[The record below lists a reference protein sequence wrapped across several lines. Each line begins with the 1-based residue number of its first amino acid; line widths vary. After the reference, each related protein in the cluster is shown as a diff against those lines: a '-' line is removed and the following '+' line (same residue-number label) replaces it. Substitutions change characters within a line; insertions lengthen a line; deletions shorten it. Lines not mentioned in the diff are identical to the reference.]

1 MVAGRVLPAAGTP
14 QILRNTT
21 SEFFHS
27 TKQLGRQLGS
37 AQSLGWVAAL
47 TILVALQVPPGPETL
62 HPTHSSGQGAL
73 FLSDFSDFKAYLA
86 SP

>member
-1 MVAGRVLPAAGTP
+1 MVGGVLPGP
-14 QILRNTT
+14 RSSQILRNTT

-37 AQSLGWVAAL
+37 AQSLGWLAAL